1 MNILVG
7 LLTFLLVAVECIFAI
22 YLILPGVILSIA
34 GFFKPRDVVKM
45 RKTGNENDKDFDF
58 AAIITAHQDTRFI
71 LPFVDSFLKQTY
83 QNFVVYIIADDC
95 DISSFEFDDKRIK
108 LIRPDQALH
117 SKVKS
122 INYAIDHFEREH
134 DAFVIFDSDCLVHPQ
149 YFEKLNVYY
158 QAGYSVVQTIMLSKN
173 SDTVFAK
180 VDSIGWVFNTFVERD
195 ARMKFGL
202 SSSISGNGIAIKT
215 KLYAEVMYQ
224 DSLGG
229 FDKRLQA
236 YLVKKVDT
244 IAFANDVIVYDE
256 KVNDG
261 KSFETQRTRWLYSYF
276 KYFND
281 SWKLFLYGLKTLSF
295 NKAFFGFS
303 SMRPPL
309 FITIGISMMLLLINL
324 FINPIKSL
332 IWGILILVF
341 VGSFIVIALT
351 QGYQKGMGS
360 AILHL
365 PNVVFIQIRAFLQM
379 GKAGKSFLK
388 TEHKEILYI
397 EDIMK

>member
-7 LLTFLLVAVECIFAI
+7 ILTFLLVAIECIFAI
-22 YLILPGVILSIA
+22 YLLLPGFILCIS
-34 GFFKPRDVVKM
+34 GLFKSRNVAQMLKP
-45 RKTGNENDKDFDF
+45 GSENDRDFDF

-83 QNFVVYIIADDC
+83 KNFVVYIIADDC
-95 DISSFEFDDKRIK
+95 DISSFSFDDKRIK
-108 LIRPDQALH
+108 LIRPEQALH

-134 DAFVIFDSDCLVHPQ
+134 DTFVIFDSDCLVHPQ

-281 SWKLFLYGLKTLSF
+281 SLDLFFYGIKTFSF

-309 FITIGISMMLLLINL
+309 FITLGISFLFIIINV
-324 FINPIKSL
+324 FINPINSI
-332 IWGILILVF
+332 IWAILILVF
-341 VGSFIVIALT
+341 SLSFIVIALT

-365 PNVVFIQIRAFLQM
+365 PNVVFIQVRAFLQM

-397 EDIMK
+397 EDMLK